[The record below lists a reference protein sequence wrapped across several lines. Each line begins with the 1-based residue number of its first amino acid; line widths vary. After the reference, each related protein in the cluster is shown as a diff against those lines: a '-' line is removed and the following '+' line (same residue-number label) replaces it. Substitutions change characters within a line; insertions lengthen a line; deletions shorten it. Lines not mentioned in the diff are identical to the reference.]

1 MQIDGQNITP
11 QLIDTL
17 RDVRFHYDATRDRQ
31 ESLRA
36 GGTAPT
42 LASEEKIRIF
52 NFGPNQDTAAF
63 LTTLSGSTLSQ
74 LPWAEMNHS
83 MRMLSELPTLPKL
96 AKYRIELQELPK
108 HRGLR
113 RWFRAKPTAEIE
125 LWSTLTSIEPA
136 TIHTILSGVD
146 ATLGSNGRGHFGNLN
161 LEQNKPAIE
170 AELQRLT
177 NHQVRWIDD
186 ALLVRHRAGVRKIA
200 AATTAQK
207 TLEQKVEKEAENLRR
222 KQAQAELN
230 STDIQVLDQ
239 ITETRLR
246 LSALRHL
253 TIPQIAASKIHQLT
267 RYSGVGEVTARQAI
281 AAARS
286 YSADVENSQVPV
298 INYQDKEPST
308 DYVRELANLLTLRDR
323 MRNMPTRPL
332 IEIGLLPGEQPMPQ
346 KLLTP
351 RDLLQ
356 PGQAADSTDPVR
368 PDEHLVA
375 VTAPDNE
382 PVLLTDEEHA
392 AIPSEADLRPNLS
405 DEDAW
410 HLYAIRAAEFHAFAD
425 TSSGTTVPEDIARSI
440 EDITLGGTLHANLRG
455 YQAFGAKFALAQRKV
470 LIGDEMGLGKTMQA
484 LAVFAHLAAR
494 GKKHFVVVCPPSLRI
509 NWQREIEK
517 FTDLTAHVVF
527 GPHKAAT
534 YEEFRN
540 EGGVAIVGFPEVR
553 GTSTV
558 MAGDTDISALVVDE
572 AHRAKNPEAL
582 QAQGVQRLTDRS
594 PIVIYLTGTPLEN
607 KVAEMEALLGYLD
620 GAMKEKLEAA
630 RRTAKGFRAAIAR
643 LYLRRNQADVLS
655 ELPPLLESEEWIE
668 PTADDRER
676 YDEAVLDAHFMNMRQ
691 AFSGRHSEKMNRFQE
706 LLTDGLDHNKTIVF
720 TYFRSVLDDLAEVL
734 GDRAFG
740 PIAGGVSHA
749 DRQQAVDDFT
759 AAPPGAVL
767 IAQINAASEGLNIQA
782 ANHVV
787 LFEPQLNPAVEAQAV
802 ARAHRMGQIN
812 AVEVHRLLT
821 PDSVEER
828 LHHLL
833 ASKRELFNSY
843 ARDSV
848 TAHTN
853 PEAMD
858 VTSQELIKEVL
869 EAERARV
876 KETRGETP
884 RL

>member
-1 MQIDGQNITP
+1 
-11 QLIDTL
+11 
-17 RDVRFHYDATRDRQ
+17 
-31 ESLRA
+31 
-36 GGTAPT
+36 
-42 LASEEKIRIF
+42 
-52 NFGPNQDTAAF
+52 
-63 LTTLSGSTLSQ
+63 
-74 LPWAEMNHS
+74 
-83 MRMLSELPTLPKL
+83 
-96 AKYRIELQELPK
+96 
-108 HRGLR
+108 
-113 RWFRAKPTAEIE
+113 
-125 LWSTLTSIEPA
+125 
-136 TIHTILSGVD
+136 
-146 ATLGSNGRGHFGNLN
+146 
-161 LEQNKPAIE
+161 
-170 AELQRLT
+170 
-177 NHQVRWIDD
+177 
-186 ALLVRHRAGVRKIA
+186 
-200 AATTAQK
+200 
-207 TLEQKVEKEAENLRR
+207 
-222 KQAQAELN
+222 
-230 STDIQVLDQ
+230 
-239 ITETRLR
+239 
-246 LSALRHL
+246 
-253 TIPQIAASKIHQLT
+253 
-267 RYSGVGEVTARQAI
+267 
-281 AAARS
+281 
-286 YSADVENSQVPV
+286 
-298 INYQDKEPST
+298 
-308 DYVRELANLLTLRDR
+308 
-323 MRNMPTRPL
+323 
-332 IEIGLLPGEQPMPQ
+332 
-346 KLLTP
+346 
-351 RDLLQ
+351 
-356 PGQAADSTDPVR
+356 
-368 PDEHLVA
+368 
-375 VTAPDNE
+375 
-382 PVLLTDEEHA
+382 
-392 AIPSEADLRPNLS
+392 
-405 DEDAW
+405 
-410 HLYAIRAAEFHAFAD
+410 
-425 TSSGTTVPEDIARSI
+425 
-440 EDITLGGTLHANLRG
+440 
-455 YQAFGAKFALAQRKV
+455 
-470 LIGDEMGLGKTMQA
+470 
-484 LAVFAHLAAR
+484 
-494 GKKHFVVVCPPSLRI
+494 
-509 NWQREIEK
+509 
-517 FTDLTAHVVF
+517 
-527 GPHKAAT
+527 
-534 YEEFRN
+534 
-540 EGGVAIVGFPEVR
+540 
-553 GTSTV
+553 
-558 MAGDTDISALVVDE
+558 
-572 AHRAKNPEAL
+572 
-582 QAQGVQRLTDRS
+582 
-594 PIVIYLTGTPLEN
+594 
-607 KVAEMEALLGYLD
+607 MEALLGYLD